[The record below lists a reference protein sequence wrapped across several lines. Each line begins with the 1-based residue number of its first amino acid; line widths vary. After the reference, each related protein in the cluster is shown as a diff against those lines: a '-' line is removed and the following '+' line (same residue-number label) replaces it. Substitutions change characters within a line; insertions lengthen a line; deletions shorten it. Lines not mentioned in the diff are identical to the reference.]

1 MTDLTEILG
10 SEGLVLD
17 QNFAFKGKG
26 KSVDDCIEQMQS
38 DGLRVDFINNSGE
51 LVRVS
56 VGASLNTRP
65 DKSNEKSGWYVF
77 NETSDFQ
84 VCVWGNWRTG
94 LQGKWS
100 SVDVNTLSSADKQRL
115 KTELDKAVQKR
126 EEDKKTRQQEVAD
139 EVKERFGSLQYVTQ
153 HQYLDVK
160 KVNKNL
166 GLKELNGNLIVPIY
180 STRNELRSLQYI
192 SKKGEKRFVSASEV
206 SGNVFPIG
214 FSLNRLADLETVVI
228 CEGVA
233 TGSSINE
240 ATNIPVLVVF
250 SAMFGMKAIENIRK
264 IANAKIYICFDND
277 KSGVGQQK
285 AKECAT
291 AFSNCLIRLP
301 SDVGDFN
308 DLHLEQGLEAVKLE
322 IEGGGLGI
330 RQYSIRNLVGSP
342 PPVRFLVDRLIPLSS
357 PGVFSS
363 VGGVGK
369 SFLSLQLALNIAN
382 GNGTF
387 LGKNILEAGNSV
399 ILSSE
404 DNQEEI
410 HRRIDILDPM
420 GSRFNALYDVFVYTI
435 ADRGRPMILLNEDD
449 ITAQATELVEEL
461 KTIPDLKLV
470 VFDPIQAFVGAS
482 SPISSS
488 NESAQLW
495 CSFCASISA
504 QLGCTTLSIHHFSK
518 SGLVGVES
526 SMEARSYIRGASS
539 IVDGMRF
546 ALAMWLG
553 NDWEEVC
560 IEQGEEPNP
569 MKVVRAS
576 VVKSNSGDVDTS
588 VMTLFRKDGSPVLDV
603 LEKDS
608 KVKWE

>member
-26 KSVDDCIEQMQS
+26 KSVDDCIAQMQA

-65 DKSNEKSGWYVF
+65 DKFNEKSGWYVF
-77 NETSDFQ
+77 NENNKLGWAT
-84 VCVWGNWRTG
+84 WGNWRTG
-94 LQGKWS
+94 IQGKWS

-214 FSLNRLADLETVVI
+214 FSLDRLADLETVVI

-322 IEGGGLGI
+322 IESSGIGI
-330 RQYSIRNLVGSP
+330 RSFAVRNLVGP
-342 PPVRFLVDRLIPLSS
+342 PPVQQFLVDGLIPL
-357 PGVFSS
+357 GVNGILGAI
-363 VGGVGK
+363 GGIGK
-369 SFLSLQLALNIAN
+369 SMTCLDLALKISN
-382 GNGTF
+382 GQ
-387 LGKNILEAGNSV
+387 GKFWGKEILQTGSCA
-399 ILSSE
+399 IFSSE
-404 DNQEEI
+404 DSKDEV
-410 HRRIDILDPM
+410 HRRLEALDP
-420 GSRFNALYDVFVYTI
+420 GGARFNSVYDVYVVTI
-435 ADRGRPMILLNEDD
+435 PDLGKPLILLDEDN
-449 ITAQATELVEEL
+449 INAVAKELVEEI
-461 KTIPDLKLV
+461 KTIPDLALT
-470 VFDPIQAFVGAS
+470 VFDPLQSFVGAS

-495 CSFCASISA
+495 GSFTAGISA
-504 QLGCTTLSIHHFSK
+504 QTGATTLSVHHMSK
-518 SGLVGVES
+518 DALTGTES
-526 SMEARSYIRGASS
+526 SIDSLRQLRGASAIS
-539 IVDGMRF
+539 DSSRF
-546 ALAMWLG
+546 VISMWLSS
-553 NDWEEVC
+553 DWEEVC
-560 IEQGEEPNP
+560 IEQGEEPHQR
-569 MKVVRAS
+569 KVVNAS
-576 VVKSNSGDVDTS
+576 LVKSNSGDVDTS